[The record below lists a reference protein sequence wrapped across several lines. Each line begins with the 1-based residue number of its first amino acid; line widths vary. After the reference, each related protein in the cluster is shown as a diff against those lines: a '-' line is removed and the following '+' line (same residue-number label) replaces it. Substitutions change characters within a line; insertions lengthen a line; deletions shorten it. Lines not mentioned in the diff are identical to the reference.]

1 MLDKLPAQLRHFIL
15 IVGGTFL
22 GVMCKAII
30 TANGV
35 TGVHWATTAVLAVNT
50 AIVTGVTSFMLLS
63 LTPLTKQYGAF
74 ADTSGAP
81 LYSAPVYNTPAPL
94 ASAPASASFN
104 EGVPTV

>member
-15 IVGGTFL
+15 IIGGTFL
-22 GVMCKAII
+22 GVMCKAIVA
-30 TANGV
+30 ANGV

-74 ADTSGAP
+74 AVP
-81 LYSAPVYNTPAPL
+81 SAPALPLSALAVTPAPATL
-94 ASAPASASFN
+94 S